1 MMAEWHQQGLYG
13 LKQSFSKAVQF
24 YEMAAAQ
31 GYADA
36 QYSLGIC
43 YANGHGVPQDF
54 EQAATWYRKAAAQGH
69 SDAIHNLTELE
80 QAGLIKPPDAAATL
94 EAAIAKLTLQQQQP
108 GKAHSSSNTSS
119 PSFGT
124 CSNCGKSDRD
134 DKTQLRW
141 CTKCN
146 SVRYCSQEC
155 QRADWTK
162 EKGGHKQMCK
172 ALCGSKNPKPLK
184 KKKHGGGK
192 KKKKHKGR
200 GKKGKK

>member
-1 MMAEWHQQGLYG
+1 MKQNHKEGLA
-13 LKQSFSKAVQF
+13 LCIKPAR
-24 YEMAAAQ
+24 M
-31 GYADA
+31 GYANA
-36 QYSLGIC
+36 QNSLGLC
-43 YANGHGVPQDF
+43 YANGWGVPQDF

-69 SDAIHNLTELE
+69 SDAIHNVTELE

-94 EAAIAKLTLQQQQP
+94 EAAIAKLTLQQQQQQP
-108 GKAHSSSNTSS
+108 DKAHIPS
-119 PSFGT
+119 PSFNT

-134 DKTQLRW
+134 GKTQLRW

-172 ALCGSKNPKPLK
+172 ALCRSKNPKPLK
-184 KKKHGGGK
+184 KKKKGRGGK
-192 KKKKHKGR
+192 KSKK
-200 GKKGKK
+200 